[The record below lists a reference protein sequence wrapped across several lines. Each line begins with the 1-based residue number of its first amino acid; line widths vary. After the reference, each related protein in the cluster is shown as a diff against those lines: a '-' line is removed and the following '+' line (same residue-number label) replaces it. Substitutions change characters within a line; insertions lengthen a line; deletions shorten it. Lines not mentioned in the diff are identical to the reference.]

1 MVWVHSR
8 LQAISSEVEPNGD
21 WDKAME
27 VVVQLRL
34 GDEGFVG
41 GHPGVA
47 SRHRIGGVA
56 SPSALN
62 EQLRR
67 AVAFSSRCRVPSL
80 QGPALPESVCRV
92 S

>member
-1 MVWVHSR
+1 MVWIHSL
-8 LQAISSEVEPNGD
+8 LQAISSEVDPNGD
-21 WDKAME
+21 WDKAVE

-56 SPSALN
+56 SR
-62 EQLRR
+62 QL
-67 AVAFSSRCRVPSL
+67 CRNNLEGLWRFPLAAECLRYRGQPYRSPL
-80 QGPALPESVCRV
+80 AK
-92 S
+92 